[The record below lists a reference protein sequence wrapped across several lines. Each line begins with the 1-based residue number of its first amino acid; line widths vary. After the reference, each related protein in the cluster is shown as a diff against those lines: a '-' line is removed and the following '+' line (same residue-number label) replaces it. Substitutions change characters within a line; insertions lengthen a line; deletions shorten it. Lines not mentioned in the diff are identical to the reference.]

1 MLNVIDN
8 SEFSL
13 NFIFKMT
20 SIEPENNLTEY
31 KKVPTSCLSSTID
44 QISNLRNLIL

>member
-1 MLNVIDN
+1 MLFIDN

-31 KKVPTSCLSSTID
+31 KKVPTSCLSIG
-44 QISNLRNLIL
+44 SNRSIL